1 MPIKASAL
9 KSVKLLKQGT
19 LKVYPGGCHGFAATN
34 TDEFNADVLNFIE
47 GRKVD
52 GAD

>member
-1 MPIKASAL
+1 M
-9 KSVKLLKQGT
+9 KLQGT

-34 TDEFNADVLNFIE
+34 TDEFNADVLNFIQ

>member
-1 MPIKASAL
+1 M
-9 KSVKLLKQGT
+9 KLLKQAK
-19 LKVYPGGCHGFAATN
+19 LKAYPGGCHGFAATN
-34 TDEFNADVLNFIE
+34 ADEFNIDLLNFIE